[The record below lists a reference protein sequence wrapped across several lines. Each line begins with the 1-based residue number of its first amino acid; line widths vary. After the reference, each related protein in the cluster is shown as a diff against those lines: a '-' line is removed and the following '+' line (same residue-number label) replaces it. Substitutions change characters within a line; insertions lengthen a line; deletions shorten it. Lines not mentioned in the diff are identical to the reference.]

1 MKYPE
6 HTSTQFDTEL
16 TAVCASVLQMGKAV
30 ENQFRLALD
39 SLATGDLMAID
50 RVMDAGH
57 SINTMEI
64 DIDENCTR
72 IFVRR
77 QPTANDL
84 RLVKTIIKIINEL
97 EHIGDEAENIACMSK
112 LIAQKHSSHL
122 PGYQQIKYIADVALG
137 MLSASLAAFDAMD
150 ADSARKVGRKDALID
165 AELNSIL
172 RHLVGYIMEDATKL
186 PTALQTL
193 CAAKSIKRI
202 GDHTKSISKH
212 VVYMMEGREI
222 RNDSTV

>member
-6 HTSTQFDTEL
+6 HTSTQFDAEL
-16 TAVCASVLQMGKAV
+16 TAVCANVLQMGEAV

-39 SLATGDLMAID
+39 SLATGDLTTIN
-50 RVMDAGH
+50 RVMNAGH
-57 SINTMEI
+57 SINAMEI

-84 RLVKTIIKIINEL
+84 RLIKTIIKIINDL
-97 EHIGDEAENIACMSK
+97 EHIGDEAESIACMSK
-112 LIAQKHSSHL
+112 LIGQKRSSPL

-137 MLSASLAAFDAMD
+137 MLGASLAAFDAMD
-150 ADSARKVGRKDALID
+150 ADAAKKVGRKDALID

-172 RHLVGYIMEDATKL
+172 RHLVGYMMEDASEL

-193 CAAKSIKRI
+193 CVAKSIKRI
-202 GDHTKSISKH
+202 GDYTKNISKH
-212 VVYMMEGREI
+212 VVYMMEGREV
-222 RNDSTV
+222 RNYTPE

>member
-6 HTSTQFDTEL
+6 HTSTQFDAEL
-16 TAVCASVLQMGKAV
+16 TAVCANVLQMGEAV

-39 SLATGDLMAID
+39 SLATGDLTTID
-50 RVMDAGH
+50 RVMNAGRAIDA
-57 SINTMEI
+57 MEI

-84 RLVKTIIKIINEL
+84 RLVKTIIKIINDL
-97 EHIGDEAENIACMSK
+97 KHIGDEAESIACMSK
-112 LIAQKHSSHL
+112 LIAQKCSSHL

-137 MLSASLAAFDAMD
+137 MLSASLATFDAMD

-172 RHLVGYIMEDATKL
+172 RHLVGYMMEDSTEL

-193 CAAKSIKRI
+193 CVAKSIKRI
-202 GDHTKSISKH
+202 GDHTKNISKH
-212 VVYMMEGREI
+212 VVYMMEGR
-222 RNDSTV
+222 

>member
-6 HTSTQFDTEL
+6 HTSTQFDAEL
-16 TAVCASVLQMGKAV
+16 TAVCASVLQMGEAV

-39 SLATGDLMAID
+39 SLATGDLTTID

-57 SINTMEI
+57 SINAMEV

-84 RLVKTIIKIINEL
+84 RLVKTIIRIINDL
-97 EHIGDEAENIACMSK
+97 ERIGDEAESIAGMSK
-112 LIAQKHSSHL
+112 LIAQKRSSQL
-122 PGYQQIKYIADVALG
+122 PGYPQVKYIADVALG

-150 ADSARKVGRKDALID
+150 ADSAKKIGRKEALID
-165 AELNSIL
+165 AELQSIL
-172 RHLVGYIMEDATKL
+172 RHLVGYMMEDASEP
-186 PTALQTL
+186 PTALQIL
-193 CAAKSIKRI
+193 CVATSIKRI
-202 GDHTKSISKH
+202 GDHAKSISKH
-212 VVYMMEGREI
+212 VVYMMKGPET
-222 RNDSTV
+222 RNHSTL

>member
-6 HTSTQFDTEL
+6 HTSTQFDAEL
-16 TAVCASVLQMGKAV
+16 TAVCANVLQMGEAV

-39 SLATGDLMAID
+39 SLVTGDLTMID
-50 RVMDAGH
+50 RVMNAGRAIDA
-57 SINTMEI
+57 MEI

-84 RLVKTIIKIINEL
+84 RLVKTIIKIINDL
-97 EHIGDEAENIACMSK
+97 KHIDDEAESIACMSK
-112 LIAQKHSSHL
+112 LIAQKRSSHL

-137 MLSASLAAFDAMD
+137 MLSASLATFDAMD

-165 AELNSIL
+165 AELDSIL
-172 RHLVGYIMEDATKL
+172 RHLVGYMMEDAADL

-193 CAAKSIKRI
+193 CVAKSIKRI
-202 GDHTKSISKH
+202 GDHTKNISKH
-212 VVYMMEGREI
+212 VVYMMEGR
-222 RNDSTV
+222 